1 MLKFFKTMTRG
12 KLIEILVII
21 LVLLWIVQ
29 VAMSILG
36 IKL

>member
-1 MLKFFKTMTRG
+1 LLKFFKTMTRG